1 MKMDNK
7 EKIKEF
13 TEYEKA
19 RIEFLKGKA
28 EFLQGCGGC
37 LAIPIILVILF
48 CILILISMIL
58 APFID

>member
-1 MKMDNK
+1 MDNK

-28 EFLQGCGGC
+28 EFLQCCGGC